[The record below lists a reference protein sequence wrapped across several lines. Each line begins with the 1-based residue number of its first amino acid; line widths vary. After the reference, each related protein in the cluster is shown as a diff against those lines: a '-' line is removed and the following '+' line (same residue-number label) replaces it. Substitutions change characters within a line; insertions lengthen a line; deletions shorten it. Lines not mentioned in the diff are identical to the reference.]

1 MSYDLSRG
9 MFGGAI
15 LCLIVMTFLLMFFD
29 SANDYPGISP
39 AEQIRICVWYY
50 DICHDSETNP
60 KHEAWTDEGKA
71 QLTEWVRVKFPAG
84 LIDDLPGEKIKEWV
98 RRVKG

>member
-1 MSYDLSRG
+1 MLVSMSFVYTGFISGKIYQSRLD
-9 MFGGAI
+9 I
-15 LCLIVMTFLLMFFD
+15 NTD
-29 SANDYPGISP
+29 
-39 AEQIRICVWYY
+39 QIRLCVWYY
-50 DICHDSETNP
+50 DICHDSAKNP
-60 KHEAWTDEGKA
+60 KHEAWTDHGKA